1 MLTVV
6 LMRETPRWTRLFD
19 VSNCHF
25 AYHHVEK
32 SVIGRSKVLLCDIYK
47 RIGRS
52 TLCGKITMEA
62 EDEVVNNT
70 DVATS
75 LSKKCDICA
84 RMGPDENK
92 LLTEYV
98 VKLTKDHT
106 LSSMI
111 QEIASFAQNLYR
123 RDSDK
128 RSDRLE
134 QSGLNP
140 SSCVH
145 SDDAIAR
152 HVMFCIAPREA
163 TVRMI
168 ICNSVLMNLLNDAK
182 SSQDTAIAVKLLLQT
197 QAAEKRI

>member
-1 MLTVV
+1 
-6 LMRETPRWTRLFD
+6 
-19 VSNCHF
+19 
-25 AYHHVEK
+25 
-32 SVIGRSKVLLCDIYK
+32 
-47 RIGRS
+47 
-52 TLCGKITMEA
+52 MEA
-62 EDEVVNNT
+62 EDYIVNNA

-75 LSKKCDICA
+75 LSKKCEICSG
-84 RMGPDENK
+84 MGPEENK
-92 LLTEYV
+92 LVTEYV

-111 QEIASFAQNLYR
+111 QEIGSFAQNLH
-123 RDSDK
+123 K
-128 RSDRLE
+128 RANETRSHRMD
-134 QSGLNP
+134 QSSINP
-140 SSCVH
+140 MSSTAH
-145 SDDAIAR
+145 TDDAIVR

>member
-1 MLTVV
+1 
-6 LMRETPRWTRLFD
+6 
-19 VSNCHF
+19 
-25 AYHHVEK
+25 
-32 SVIGRSKVLLCDIYK
+32 
-47 RIGRS
+47 
-52 TLCGKITMEA
+52 MEGDA
-62 EDEVVNNT
+62 EVVANTT

-75 LSKKCDICA
+75 LSKKCDICC
-84 RMGPDENK
+84 RLGPDESK

-111 QEIASFAQNLYR
+111 QEISSFVSNLHQR
-123 RDSDK
+123 KADKTRDH
-128 RSDRLE
+128 LE
-134 QSGLNP
+134 QSG
-140 SSCVH
+140 SKAAVH
-145 SDDAIAR
+145 TDDAITR